1 MPPETPAG
9 ARLAVLSHP
18 RFHAHA
24 PPGFHP
30 ERPRR
35 LEAAELG
42 AQRAAATPGVRPVH
56 VPLREATRE
65 ELERAHDP
73 AWLDRLERT
82 LAGPAGYLD
91 PDTYFNDATRD
102 AAWLAAGSACS
113 LVEALARDEADL
125 GVLLARPPGHHATRN
140 RAMGF
145 CVLNSVAVAAAHA
158 LTLGF
163 KRVAVVDWDVHHGN
177 GTQDIF
183 YNHPGVLFVS
193 LHESPTYPD
202 TGYVHE
208 TGGAAAP
215 GMTVNLPLP
224 SGCDGG
230 AYALAF
236 ERVVLPV
243 LCEAAPDL
251 VLISAGYD
259 AHAQDPLASMLLE
272 RGDYRWMAAS
282 LRDVAHL
289 SAGGR
294 VGVILEGGY
303 DLTAL
308 EQSVEDTL
316 LGLVDPSSAVRPK
329 TTPQSRSADAVIRAV
344 ERAHKGFWTSLR

>member
-9 ARLAVLSHP
+9 TGLAVLSHP
-18 RFHAHA
+18 RFFDHS

-42 AQRAAATPGVRPVH
+42 ARRAQTSSRPVA
-56 VPLREATRE
+56 VAVRDATRE

-82 LAGPAGYLD
+82 LTMPAGYLD
-91 PDTYFNDATRD
+91 ADTYFNASTRA
-102 AAWLAAGSACS
+102 AAWLAAGGACAM
-113 LVEALARDEADL
+113 VEALRDGAAD
-125 GVLLARPPGHHATRN
+125 VAMLLARPPGHHATRH

-145 CVLNSVAVAAAHA
+145 CVLNNVAVAAAHA
-158 LTLGF
+158 LSLGF
-163 KRVAVVDWDVHHGN
+163 ERVAIVDWDVHHGN

-183 YNHPGVLFVS
+183 YDDPRVLFVS
-193 LHESPTYPD
+193 LHESPAYPD

-208 TGGAAAP
+208 TGGARAP

-230 AYALAF
+230 AYAAAF

-243 LCEAAPDL
+243 LREAAPDL
-251 VLISAGYD
+251 VLVSAGYD
-259 AHAQDPLASMLLE
+259 AHARDPLATMLLE
-272 RGDYRWMAAS
+272 RGDYRWMAAQ
-282 LRDVAHL
+282 LREVARA
-289 SAGGR
+289 SARGR
-294 VGVILEGGY
+294 VGVVLEGGY
-303 DLTAL
+303 DLSAL
-308 EQSVEDTL
+308 EESVEDTL
-316 LGLVDPSSAVRPK
+316 LGLLDPASARRPVD
-329 TTPQSRSADAVIRAV
+329 TPQSRSADAVVRAV
-344 ERAHKGFWTSLR
+344 ERAHRGAWASLR